1 MAENPEQIRED
12 LRTPVERTVARSF
25 VAPESVTGQPL
36 SRRARQTRRT
46 VEAYLK
52 AGVIPRYMQRL
63 KEIEREKRDHR
74 ARLERAYR
82 VLREA
87 CGDDA
92 AEFARRWRA
101 VARSWGFD
109 HVNELIRQHNDWY
122 PIETN
127 LPMDPRTRDY
137 VRIRGRSYRRAELG
151 PEWVLEQFPAA
162 PTGSAPPKA

>member
-1 MAENPEQIRED
+1 MADDREQTRED
-12 LRTPVERTVARSF
+12 PRTPVERTVERSF
-25 VAPESVTGQPL
+25 VVPESVTGQPL

-92 AEFARRWRA
+92 AEFARRWVDRA
-101 VARSWGFD
+101 AAWDFWW
-109 HVNELIRQHNDWY
+109 VNRLIDRHNRNY
-122 PIETN
+122 PIEAN
-127 LPMDPRTRDY
+127 LPMDPRTGDF
-137 VRIRGRSYRRAELG
+137 VLVGGEPYRKEPLDGNWILERWPPELA
-151 PEWVLEQFPAA
+151 VAA
-162 PTGSAPPKA
+162 AAA